1 MRSRKVTPSVR
12 CLHVQQVD
20 MLANSPRNQISV
32 ARNDQVQAGEK
43 NRFSSS
49 QVPRDA
55 NVRHNSRCHAR
66 ATGNVVSTVVTPLHE
81 HCTPNLAW
89 AWPESKR
96 REGATPDSP
105 RMVARIVD

>member
-1 MRSRKVTPSVR
+1 MWPEMTKFRLEKKTGSHQVKCREMPTFVTT
-12 CLHVQQVD
+12 Q
-20 MLANSPRNQISV
+20 
-32 ARNDQVQAGEK
+32 
-43 NRFSSS
+43 
-49 QVPRDA
+49 DA
-55 NVRHNSRCHAR
+55 MPVR